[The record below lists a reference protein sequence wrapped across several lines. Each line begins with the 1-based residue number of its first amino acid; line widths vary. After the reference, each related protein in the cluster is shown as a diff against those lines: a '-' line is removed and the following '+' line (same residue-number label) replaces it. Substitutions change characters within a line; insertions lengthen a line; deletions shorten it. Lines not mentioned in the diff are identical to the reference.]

1 MRMKRIYLY
10 AFLLVLLSIPV
21 YAQDSTTAR
30 PKILLWKTGGFFQ
43 LNFNQVSLANWVGG
57 GENAI
62 SGTVLTSFFANHT
75 NKDSTARWENSID
88 MGYGL
93 TRLAESGIRKNED
106 RIAFNSKYSKKAAG
120 KFNYSV
126 ITSFNSQFAPGYK
139 YPNDSVVISRF
150 MAPGYIILSLGL
162 DFKPNKYFSVFL
174 SPATGKGTFVLDAVL
189 ADSGAFGVEKAIF
202 DADRNKIRS
211 GRNFRPEFGA
221 ALEARFKKEVMKNV
235 NVQSRLNL
243 FNNYTDRNIAN
254 RKNIDVNF
262 ENAVNMKVNEYIAA
276 SLFIHMIYDHDIK
289 TPVTR
294 KVDGVETKTT
304 VGPRLQFKQTLGVG
318 FSYKFGS

>member
-1 MRMKRIYLY
+1 MNYLY
-10 AFLLVLLSIPV
+10 LYPILLFFTSFTAF
-21 YAQDSTTAR
+21 AQDSTAGKQEQT
-30 PKILLWKTGGFFQ
+30 LWKTGGFFQ

-62 SGTVLTSFFANHT
+62 SGTALTTFFAHLH
-75 NKDSTARWENSID
+75 NKDSTSRWENSID
-88 MGYGL
+88 LGYGL

-106 RIAFNSKYSKKAAG
+106 RIAANSKYSKKAAG
-120 KFNYSV
+120 KFNYSA

-150 MAPGYIILSLGL
+150 MAPGYVILSLGL

-174 SPATGKGTFVLDAVL
+174 SPATGKGTFVLDPVL
-189 ADSGAFGVEKAIF
+189 ADSGAFGVEKAVF

-235 NVQSRLNL
+235 NVQARLNL

-254 RKNIDVNF
+254 RKNIDLNF

-289 TPVTR
+289 TPVT
-294 KVDGVETKTT
+294 KNIAGVESRSTA
-304 VGPRLQFKQTLGVG
+304 GPRLQFKQTLGIG